1 MIKGWARDMAAF
13 EVVLPIASWL
23 GEGAVWDVAARALWW
38 VDIKG
43 RLIHRFD
50 PASNANKSWPAPYDV
65 GSLTLR
71 ASGGL
76 VVAMARGFY
85 AFDPATGSFTSL
97 AEPEAKM
104 PENRFNDGKPDRQGR
119 FWAGTLH
126 DPETRPIG
134 SLYRLDADLSWHR
147 LVEGITASNALA
159 FSPDGRTLYYGDSA
173 QRTVWAWDL
182 DPDDGSIR
190 NRRVFIS
197 LGPGEG
203 APDGAAVDAEG
214 CYWLTRP
221 SAWTVARY
229 DARGRRDRV
238 IELPVQNPTCVA
250 FGGADLRTLY
260 CTTCRWGLSEA
271 EQRAQP
277 MAGHLFA
284 IRVDVPGLQD
294 AAFVG

>member
-1 MIKGWARDMAAF
+1 MAAF
-13 EVVLPIASWL
+13 EIVLPAASWL
-23 GEGAVWDVAARALWW
+23 GEGALWDVAAQALWW
-38 VDIKG
+38 LDIKG

-50 PASNANKSWPAPYDV
+50 PASGANTSWAAPHDV
-65 GSLTLR
+65 GSLALR

-76 VVAMARGFY
+76 VVAMAHGFY
-85 AFDPATGSFTSL
+85 GFGTTGGGFALL
-97 AEPEAKM
+97 AEPEADM

-119 FWAGTLH
+119 FWAGSLH
-126 DPETRPIG
+126 DPETRPSG
-134 SLYRLDADLSWHR
+134 SLYRLDADLSCNR

-159 FSPDGRTLYYGDSA
+159 FAPDGRTLYYGDSP

-190 NRRVFIS
+190 NRRVFIA

-221 SAWTVARY
+221 GAWTVARY
-229 DARGRRDRV
+229 DPRGRCDRV

-260 CTTCRWGLSEA
+260 CTTAKWGLSEA
-271 EQRAQP
+271 QLQAQP

-284 IRVDVPGLQD
+284 LRVDVPGLPD
-294 AAFVG
+294 AEFAG